1 MNQSARWLSLGLLL
15 TSGFLLGILGFS
27 VWEKIPTTVERVV
40 WSPTAQWIAPQSPTY
55 RFYTRYTLNLPE
67 HAAAGWL
74 RLSADNDFTLY
85 VNGVVVAREN
95 SALNSSLGLS
105 AGISIP
111 SPDFNDSNPY
121 QIQTANYLIASSHDW
136 KLTTYVDL
144 TAYLRP
150 GKNVIGLEI
159 QKGQTNPRVV
169 VEGAVYPVAE
179 ANPIKIT
186 SNVTWRVSNLS
197 ETRQSLQWFDVD
209 FADENWPVA
218 QVLGAVKEATY
229 SCLSKNLFDRPL
241 QGSWLTGNVSPK
253 GEVWLRGLWQIPVTK
268 IHRAYIRFAG
278 QSEYSLL
285 LNGSLVNKY
294 QTNDHQE
301 LNLFAVEVTKLLLPG
316 DNVFAVRLAKPL
328 IASSVSNPYN
338 PDGSV
343 EFLLDG
349 WAETKTGEIVG
360 EVATDRNWTSLT
372 KSIKDGNE
380 GAVEAII
387 LGLPQSELFQ
397 RHFSDNAYLLNYP
410 NYLYQQG
417 LWQLGAIACILIYAL
432 MIGFWLGRQNFWDSL
447 QAGTGIL
454 SLPTLYLIGI
464 GLLKH
469 RYAEAEV
476 GLLFA
481 QPQSNS
487 LILIGFIGIVLFTLL
502 WSQNTNGH
510 GGIIKWFCFGLIA
523 CISLG
528 LASGSNVLSIGIA
541 LMTILMLL
549 RGRWHQDSYGV
560 LKRAWESW
568 GKWFLLVLIISI
580 GFGLRVYHLDWMD
593 LETDENTSL
602 DATRGILRMGAPIT
616 TSGVWYSRGPVY
628 HYLLALWLRFVGDSI
643 ANARFLSAILGTAT
657 LILVFILGH
666 KITGRFWI
674 ALIALVI
681 LTIDPWELY
690 YAQNIRFYQLWQF
703 LAMLSV
709 WSFIKG
715 FIDREGKRYQCVF
728 FIAITLTLL
737 TQEIGLTLLPAF
749 LCGFLY
755 FYRPFNLFQDWQI
768 VLGSA
773 MTITIF
779 VFDLGFAAIRLL
791 SPLPAI
797 ADSTASYLRLH
808 FNDITKYSANFLI
821 SSDRMHTLYTVF
833 FLIGFAYFIKRRHGL
848 LIFLFS
854 IVFIKV
860 ILVTILCYDTAER
873 YGYSVYPLFVLLA
886 VYSTISIAA
895 SLGQKYQQI
904 LQGMLPLRA
913 IASFF
918 AVLLLFSNIE
928 PVRTLAGYQEA
939 INRRNTQIFAYI
951 STHKHPDDVVISPLP
966 SVAVTKLGHLD
977 YFLMGTGYFDATYW
991 HDGRLID
998 RWAGGVVINSIDQMN
1013 SVLEKSH
1020 RVWIHLEDSRETRF
1034 NPQTWKYM
1042 ESLGKPVVDT
1052 FCTRLRLWQP
1062 EDGIPIRLPNSG
1074 KDLGAY

>member
-1 MNQSARWLSLGLLL
+1 MNQSARWLSLGMLLTLGLLL
-15 TSGFLLGILGFS
+15 GMLGFS
-27 VWEKIPTTVERVV
+27 MWEKIPTTVERVV
-40 WSPTAQWIAPQSPTY
+40 WSPAAQWIAPQSPTY
-55 RFYTRYTLNLPE
+55 RFYTRHTLNLPNR
-67 HAAAGWL
+67 AAAGWL

-85 VNGVVVAREN
+85 VNGLVVAREN
-95 SALNSSLGLS
+95 SASNSSLGLS

-144 TAYLRP
+144 TAYLHP

-169 VEGAVYPVAE
+169 VEGAVYPVAS
-179 ANPIKIT
+179 ATPIKIT
-186 SNVTWRVSNLS
+186 SGVNWRVSNLS

-209 FADENWPVA
+209 FSDENWSAA

-229 SCLSKNLFDRPL
+229 SRLSKNLFDRPL

-253 GEVWLRGLWQIPVTK
+253 GEVWIQGLWQIPTTE

-278 QSEYSLL
+278 RGEYYLL
-285 LNGSLVNKY
+285 LNGTLVNQYKSDGGR
-294 QTNDHQE
+294 Q
-301 LNLFAVEVTKLLLPG
+301 LNLFTVEVTKLLLPG
-316 DNVFAVRLAKPL
+316 DNVLAVRLAQPL
-328 IASSVSNPYN
+328 VTSSVSNPYN

-360 EVATDRNWTSLT
+360 EIATNRHWTSLT
-372 KSIKDGNE
+372 KSIKDGDQ
-380 GAVEAII
+380 GAVGAVI
-387 LGLPQSELFQ
+387 LGSPQPELFQ
-397 RHFSDNAYLLNYP
+397 RYFSRNAYLLNYP

-417 LWQLGAIACILIYAL
+417 LWQLGAIACTFIYAL
-432 MIGFWLGRQNFWDSL
+432 MVGYWLGRQNFWDSL
-447 QAGTGIL
+447 QAGAAIL
-454 SLPTLYLIGI
+454 TPATLFLIGI

-487 LILIGFIGIVLFTLL
+487 LIMIGFIGIAILTL
-502 WSQNTNGH
+502 SP
-510 GGIIKWFCFGLIA
+510 
-523 CISLG
+523 
-528 LASGSNVLSIGIA
+528 
-541 LMTILMLL
+541 L
-549 RGRWHQDSYGV
+549 RRWGDFDGYSV
-560 LKRAWESW
+560 LKKAGKSW
-568 GKWFLLVLIISI
+568 GEWFLLVLIIGI
-580 GFGLRVYHLDWMD
+580 GFGLRVYHLDGMD

-602 DATRGILRMGAPIT
+602 DATRGILRVGAPIT

-628 HYLLALWLRFVGDSI
+628 HYLLALWLRLFGDSI

-657 LILVFILGH
+657 LILVYILAR
-666 KITGRFWI
+666 KITGRVWI
-674 ALIALVI
+674 ALIALAI

-690 YAQNIRFYQLWQF
+690 YSQNIRFYQLWQF

-715 FIDREGKRYQCVF
+715 FIERGGRRYQCVF
-728 FIAITLTLL
+728 FIALTCTLL

-749 LCGFLY
+749 ICGFLY
-755 FYRPFNLFQDWQI
+755 FYRPFNLVQDWQI

-821 SSDRMHTLYTVF
+821 SSDRMHVLYTLF
-833 FLIGFAYFIKRRHGL
+833 FLIGFAYFIKRQQGL

-886 VYSTISIAA
+886 VYSTIAIAESI
-895 SLGQKYQQI
+895 GKKYQQV
-904 LQGMLPLRA
+904 LKGMLPMQA
-913 IASFF
+913 IASLF

-928 PVRTLAGYQEA
+928 PVRTIAGYQEA
-939 INRRNTQIFAYI
+939 INRHNTQIFAYI
-951 STHKHPDDVVISPLP
+951 STHKQPEDVVISPLP

-991 HDGRLID
+991 YDGRLID
-998 RWAGGVVINSIDQMN
+998 RWAGGVVVNSIDQMN
-1013 SVLEKSH
+1013 SILEKSH

-1034 NPQTWKYM
+1034 NSQTWRYM
-1042 ESLGKPVVDT
+1042 ESLGKPVIDT